1 MVILLTKAPRRCWIN
16 RLSKETNQRINWLTN
31 QRFWL
36 SFEIMKIPVIL
47 FVVLSTAFSVQAQTK
62 PVTPTPASPPA
73 QTGKVGYV
81 DVENVISQLPEYK
94 QLEVKLQETRKKF
107 SDDLFARQ
115 QNFENLYTAYMQNG
129 KSMSDSSR
137 VKAENQLQQMDA
149 EMQQFRQD
157 AQNTFENTKKLFLG
171 PVYLKLGGVIR
182 DVAIEN
188 GYTIIL
194 PYRVGQSE
202 LLLHSDPK
210 NDVSDLVIKKFTS
223 N

>member
-1 MVILLTKAPRRCWIN
+1 
-16 RLSKETNQRINWLTN
+16 
-31 QRFWL
+31 
-36 SFEIMKIPVIL
+36 MKIL
-47 FVVLSTAFSVQAQTK
+47 FVLIVGLTSAYSSYAQAKPAASNPST
-62 PVTPTPASPPA
+62 PPA

-81 DVENVISQLPEYK
+81 DVENVIAQLPEYK
-94 QLEVKLQETRKKF
+94 QLETKLEESRKKF
-107 SDDLFARQ
+107 SDDLFTRQ
-115 QNFENLYTAYMQNG
+115 QNFERLYTNYMQNG
-129 KSMSDSSR
+129 KSMPDSSR
-137 VKAENQLQQMDA
+137 VKVENQLQQMDA

-188 GYTIIL
+188 GYSLIL

-202 LLLHSDPK
+202 LLLHSDARV
-210 NDVSDLVIKKFTS
+210 DVTDLVVKKFIA

>member
-1 MVILLTKAPRRCWIN
+1 
-16 RLSKETNQRINWLTN
+16 
-31 QRFWL
+31 
-36 SFEIMKIPVIL
+36 MKILQVL
-47 FVVLSTAFSVQAQTK
+47 FVALTTAFTLQAQTK
-62 PVTPTPASPPA
+62 PAAQQSATLPP

-94 QLEVKLQETRKKF
+94 QLETRLGETRKKF
-107 SDDLFARQ
+107 SDDLFSRQ
-115 QNFENLYTAYMQNG
+115 QNFEKLYTAYMQNG
-129 KSMSDSSR
+129 KSMPDSSR
-137 VKAENQLQQMDA
+137 VKAENQLQQLDA

-182 DVAIEN
+182 DVALEN
-188 GYTIIL
+188 GYSMIL

-210 NDVSDLVIKKFTS
+210 LDVSDLVVKKFTAK
-223 N
+223 

>member
-1 MVILLTKAPRRCWIN
+1 MR
-16 RLSKETNQRINWLTN
+16 
-31 QRFWL
+31 
-36 SFEIMKIPVIL
+36 IPVLL
-47 FVVLSTAFSVQAQTK
+47 FVVFLTAFGVQAQTK
-62 PVTPTPASPPA
+62 PTTQTPASPQA

-94 QLEVKLQETRKKF
+94 KLELKLEETRKKF

-115 QNFENLYTAYMQNG
+115 QNFEKLYTTYMQNG
-129 KSMSDSSR
+129 KSMPDSSR
-137 VKAENQLQQMDA
+137 VKAENQLQQLDA

-182 DVAIEN
+182 DVAVEN
-188 GYTIIL
+188 GYSMIL

-202 LLLHSDPK
+202 LLLHSLPQ
-210 NDVSDLVIKKFTS
+210 NDVSDLVVKKFTA